1 VKDEQVF
8 VLEANPRASRTVPF
22 TSKATGVQLAK
33 VAARVMA
40 GATLKELRAEGMVPQ
55 RSVGHEGLPHVAV
68 KEAVMPFDRFPGVDL
83 LLGPEMR
90 STGEVMGI
98 DTNFGAAFAKAEA
111 GAGVKLPTKGTV
123 FISVANR
130 DKRSV
135 IFPAK
140 RLQDLGFHLVATEG
154 TANVLRR
161 AGVEVDV
168 VRKVSDAPGGDSLNL
183 ADMLARG
190 EVEMIFNTP
199 FGRSA
204 RSDGYFIRQAAVT
217 SGVPCITTMA
227 GIAAAVQGIEALI
240 RGDVTVKRLQNY
252 LAESPSC

>member
-1 VKDEQVF
+1 
-8 VLEANPRASRTVPF
+8 VP
-22 TSKATGVQLAK
+22 
-33 VAARVMA
+33 
-40 GATLKELRAEGMVPQ
+40 E
-55 RSVGHEGLPHVAV
+55 RSVGHEGLKHVAV

-98 DTNFGAAFAKAEA
+98 DTNFGAAFGKAEA
-111 GAGVKLPTKGTV
+111 GAGVRLPVKGTV

-140 RLQDLGFHLVATEG
+140 RLQDLGFHLVATGG

-161 AGVEVDV
+161 AGVEVDI
-168 VRKVSDAPGGDSLNL
+168 VRKVSATDGEGLSL
-183 ADMLARG
+183 AEMLGRG

-240 RGDVTVKRLQNY
+240 RGDVTVRRLQSY
-252 LAESPSC
+252 LAETP

>member
-1 VKDEQVF
+1 V
-8 VLEANPRASRTVPF
+8 A
-22 TSKATGVQLAK
+22 LAK

-40 GATLKELRAEGMVPQ
+40 GATLAELRREGMVPD
-55 RSVGHEGLPHVAV
+55 RKVGHEGLPHVAV
-68 KEAVMPFDRFPGVDL
+68 KEAVMPFDRFPGVDM

-98 DTNFGAAFAKAEA
+98 DHNFGAAFGKAEA
-111 GAGVKLPTKGTV
+111 GAGVRLPVKGTV
-123 FISVANR
+123 FISVANP

-140 RLQDLGFHLVATEG
+140 RLQDLGFHIVATRG

-161 AGVEVDV
+161 AGVEAQI
-168 VRKVSDAPGGDSLNL
+168 VRKVSEASDEEASSL

-190 EVEMIFNTP
+190 DIEMVFNTP

-204 RSDGYFIRQAAVT
+204 RSDGYFIRQATINA
-217 SGVPCITTMA
+217 GVPCITTMA

-240 RGDVTVKRLQNY
+240 RGDVKVQRLQTY
-252 LAESPSC
+252 LADSP